1 MNRGKLFTLS
11 WREKVDL
18 FNKLLFSPLGLHYLC
33 GIVETITLQELNG
46 RVKSALLF
54 EMPDAYWVQA
64 EISGISPSSQGHC
77 YLELVQKDTAGRTFL
92 AKAKANV
99 WRNTWLQ
106 LKHYFESET
115 GETLKVGMKVLL
127 QVTVTFHEV
136 YGYSLVVQD
145 IDPTYTMGDMARRRK
160 EILDQL
166 AKDGVIGLNRELEI
180 PLLPQR
186 IAVISS
192 ATAAGW
198 GDFRNQLTNN
208 VYGFR
213 FYVKLFQAAMQG
225 DDVERSVI
233 SALNSV
239 AEHRDDFDL
248 VVIIR
253 GGGAVSELSCF
264 DSYNLA
270 FNIANF
276 PLPVITGI
284 GHERDDTVADTVAHT
299 KVKTPTA
306 AAEFIINRVFDTAQ
320 QLEILSRRLGDAVM
334 NRMSTENVRLERLSQ
349 KLPSLFAVLKVR
361 HEQMLE
367 NIWNRSVT
375 GVRNLL
381 TVKSHKLELA
391 EKSIAAADPAL
402 ILKRGFSLTRVNG
415 HVVKCAS
422 DLKKGDILTTVL
434 ADGTVES
441 EII

>member
-1 MNRGKLFTLS
+1 M
-11 WREKVDL
+11 EA
-18 FNKLLFSPLGLHYLC
+18 
-33 GIVETITLQELNG
+33 ITLLELNG
-46 RVKSALLF
+46 RVKSTLQF

-64 EISGISPSSQGHC
+64 EISSISPSGQGHC
-77 YLELVQKDTAGRTFL
+77 YLELVQKDATGRNFL
-92 AKAKANV
+92 AKAKANI
-99 WRNTWLQ
+99 WRGTWLK
-106 LKHYFESET
+106 LKPYFEAQT

-160 EILDQL
+160 EILEQL
-166 AKDGVIGLNRELEI
+166 AKEGVIGLNQELEI
-180 PLLPQR
+180 PALPNR

-198 GDFRNQLTNN
+198 GDFRDQLANN
-208 VYGFR
+208 IYGFR
-213 FYVKLFQAAMQG
+213 FYVKLFPALMQG

-233 SALNSV
+233 SALNAV
-239 AEHRDDFDL
+239 ADRRDDFD
-248 VVIIR
+248 VVIIIR

-284 GHERDDTVADTVAHT
+284 GHERDDTVADVVAHT

-320 QLEILSRRLGDAVM
+320 ELENLTR
-334 NRMSTENVRLERLSQ
+334 RMSDSISDRMNAENVRIGRLSQ
-349 KLPSLFAVLKVR
+349 KLPSLFAVLKTR
-361 HEQMLE
+361 QEQVLE
-367 NIWNRSVT
+367 TVWIRSVN
-375 GVRNLL
+375 GVRNML
-381 TVKSHKLELA
+381 TAQTHKLELVDRTL
-391 EKSIAAADPAL
+391 AAADPTV
-402 ILKRGFSLTRVNG
+402 ILKRGYSLTRQNG
-415 HVVKCAS
+415 RVVKGAS
-422 DLKKGDILTTVL
+422 ALKKGDRLTTVF
-434 ADGTVES
+434 ADGSVES

>member
-1 MNRGKLFTLS
+1 MRCLKSKGKPILLIIDTMETLS
-11 WREKVDL
+11 
-18 FNKLLFSPLGLHYLC
+18 LL
-33 GIVETITLQELNG
+33 ELNG
-46 RVKSALLF
+46 RVKSTIQF

-64 EISGISPSSQGHC
+64 EISSISPSGQGHC
-77 YLELVQKDTAGRTFL
+77 YLELVQKDATGRSFL
-92 AKAKANV
+92 AKAKANI
-99 WRNTWLQ
+99 WRGTWLK
-106 LKHYFESET
+106 LKPYFEAQT

-160 EILDQL
+160 EILEQL
-166 AKDGVIGLNRELEI
+166 TKDGVIGLNKELEI
-180 PLLPQR
+180 PDLPNR

-198 GDFRNQLTNN
+198 GDFRNQLDGNI
-208 VYGFR
+208 YGFR
-213 FYVKLFQAAMQG
+213 FYVKLFPALMQG

-233 SALNSV
+233 SALNAV
-239 AEHRDDFDL
+239 ADRRDDFDL

-284 GHERDDTVADTVAHT
+284 GHERDDTVADVVAHT

-306 AAEFIINRVFDTAQ
+306 AAEFIINRVFDTATR
-320 QLEILSRRLGDAVM
+320 LEDLTRRMGDAVQDRM
-334 NRMSTENVRLERLSQ
+334 NSENVRIERLSQ
-349 KLPSLFAVLKVR
+349 KLPSLFALLKAR
-361 HEQMLE
+361 QEQLLE
-367 NIWNRSVT
+367 TVWIRSVN

-381 TVKSHKLELA
+381 TAQTHKLEIVDKTL
-391 EKSIAAADPAL
+391 SAADPAV
-402 ILKRGFSLTRVNG
+402 ILKRGYSLTRAG
-415 HVVKCAS
+415 GRVVKCAS
-422 DLKKGDILTTVL
+422 DLKRGDRLTTVF
-434 ADGTVES
+434 ADGSVES
-441 EII
+441 EIV

>member
-1 MNRGKLFTLS
+1 MES
-11 WREKVDL
+11 
-18 FNKLLFSPLGLHYLC
+18 
-33 GIVETITLQELNG
+33 ITLLELNG
-46 RVKSALLF
+46 RVKSTLQF

-64 EISGISPSSQGHC
+64 EISSISPSGQGHC
-77 YLELVQKDTAGRTFL
+77 YLELVQKDASGRTFL
-92 AKAKANV
+92 AKAKANI
-99 WRNTWLQ
+99 WRGTWLK
-106 LKHYFESET
+106 LKPYFEAET

-160 EILDQL
+160 EILEQL

-180 PLLPQR
+180 PVLPNR

-198 GDFRNQLTNN
+198 GDFRNQLSGNI
-208 VYGFR
+208 YGFC
-213 FYVKLFQAAMQG
+213 FYVRLFPALMQG

-233 SALNSV
+233 QALDAV
-239 AEHRDDFDL
+239 AARRDDFDI

-270 FNIANF
+270 YNIANF

-284 GHERDDTVADTVAHT
+284 GHERDDTVADVVAHT

-306 AAEFIINRVFDTAQ
+306 AAEFIINRIFDTASV
-320 QLEILSRRLGDAVM
+320 LEEQTRRMSDAVSGRM
-334 NRMSTENVRLERLSQ
+334 NAENMRIERLSQ
-349 KLPSLFAVLKVR
+349 RLPSLFAVLR
-361 HEQMLE
+361 TRQEQVLE
-367 NIWNRSVT
+367 KLDIKMQN
-375 GVRNLL
+375 GVRNML
-381 TVKSHKLELA
+381 TVQNHKLEIM
-391 EKSIAAADPAL
+391 EKSLAAADPVI
-402 ILKRGFSLTRVNG
+402 ILKRGYSLTRVG
-415 HVVKCAS
+415 GRVVRSAS
-422 DLKKGDILTTVL
+422 GLKKGDLLTTSF

>member
-1 MNRGKLFTLS
+1 METLS
-11 WREKVDL
+11 
-18 FNKLLFSPLGLHYLC
+18 LL
-33 GIVETITLQELNG
+33 ELNG
-46 RVKSALLF
+46 RVKSTIQF

-64 EISGISPSSQGHC
+64 EISSLSPSGQGHC
-77 YLELVQKDTAGRTFL
+77 YLELVQKDATGRIFL
-92 AKAKANV
+92 AKAKANI
-99 WRNTWLQ
+99 WRGTWLK
-106 LKHYFESET
+106 LKPYFEAQT

-160 EILDQL
+160 EILEQL
-166 AKDGVIGLNRELEI
+166 TKDGVIGLNKELEI
-180 PLLPQR
+180 PDLPNR

-198 GDFRNQLTNN
+198 GDFRNQLDGNI
-208 VYGFR
+208 YGFR
-213 FYVKLFQAAMQG
+213 FYVKLFPALMQG

-233 SALNSV
+233 TALNAV
-239 AEHRDDFDL
+239 ADRRDYFDL

-284 GHERDDTVADTVAHT
+284 GHERDDTVADVVAHT

-306 AAEFIINRVFDTAQ
+306 AAEFIINRVFDTATR
-320 QLEILSRRLGDAVM
+320 LEDLTRRMGDAVQDRM
-334 NRMSTENVRLERLSQ
+334 NSENVRIERLSQ
-349 KLPSLFAVLKVR
+349 KLPSLFALLKAR
-361 HEQMLE
+361 QEQLLE
-367 NIWNRSVT
+367 TVWIRSVN

-381 TVKSHKLELA
+381 TAQTHKLEIVDKTL
-391 EKSIAAADPAL
+391 SAADPAV
-402 ILKRGFSLTRVNG
+402 ILKRGYSLTRAG
-415 HVVKCAS
+415 GRVVKCAS
-422 DLKKGDILTTVL
+422 DLKRGDRLTTVF
-434 ADGTVES
+434 ADGSVES
-441 EII
+441 EIV

>member
-1 MNRGKLFTLS
+1 MSTMETLT
-11 WREKVDL
+11 
-18 FNKLLFSPLGLHYLC
+18 LL
-33 GIVETITLQELNG
+33 ELNG
-46 RVKSALLF
+46 RVKSTLQF

-64 EISGISPSSQGHC
+64 EISGISPSGQGHC

-92 AKAKANV
+92 AKAKANI
-99 WRNTWLQ
+99 WRNTWL
-106 LKHYFESET
+106 KIKPYFEAET

-136 YGYSLVVQD
+136 YGYSLVVLD

-166 AKDGVIGLNRELEI
+166 TKDGVIGLNQELEI
-180 PLLPQR
+180 ALLPQR

-198 GDFRNQLTNN
+198 GDFRNQLENN

-233 SALNSV
+233 AALDAV
-239 AEHRDDFDL
+239 AARRDDFDL

-270 FNIANF
+270 YNIANF

-284 GHERDDTVADTVAHT
+284 GHERDDTVADVVAHT

-306 AAEFIINRVFDTAQ
+306 AAEFIINRVFDTASM
-320 QLEILSRRLGDAVM
+320 LETLSRRLGDSVL
-334 NRMSTENVRLERLSQ
+334 NRMNVENVRLERLAQ

-361 HEQMLE
+361 NEQMLE
-367 NIWNRSVT
+367 NMWNRSVT
-375 GVRNLL
+375 GVRNML
-381 TVKSHKLELA
+381 TNKNHKLELL

-402 ILKRGFSLTRVNG
+402 ILKRGFSLTHHNGRV
-415 HVVKCAS
+415 VTSAS
-422 DLKKGDILTTVL
+422 DLKPGDRLTTVL
-434 ADGTVES
+434 ADGSIES

>member
-1 MNRGKLFTLS
+1 M
-11 WREKVDL
+11 EA
-18 FNKLLFSPLGLHYLC
+18 
-33 GIVETITLQELNG
+33 ITLLELNG
-46 RVKSALLF
+46 RVKSTLQF

-64 EISGISPSSQGHC
+64 EISSISPSSQGHC
-77 YLELVQKDTAGRTFL
+77 YMELVQKDPSGRNFL
-92 AKAKANV
+92 AKAKANI
-99 WRNTWLQ
+99 WRGTWLK
-106 LKHYFESET
+106 LKPYFEAQT

-160 EILDQL
+160 EILEQL
-166 AKDGVIGLNRELEI
+166 EKDGVIGLNRELEI

-198 GDFRNQLTNN
+198 GDFRDQLANN
-208 VYGFR
+208 IYGFQ
-213 FYVKLFQAAMQG
+213 FYVKLFPALMQG

-233 SALNSV
+233 AALDAV
-239 AEHRDDFDL
+239 ASRSDRFDI

-270 FNIANF
+270 YNIANF

-284 GHERDDTVADTVAHT
+284 GHERDDTVVDVVAHT

-306 AAEFIINRVFDTAQ
+306 AAEFIISRVFDSASE
-320 QLEILSRRLGDAVM
+320 LENLTRRMGDAIN
-334 NRMSTENVRLERLSQ
+334 NRMNAEAVRIERLSQ
-349 KLPSLFAVLKVR
+349 RLPSLFAILKA
-361 HEQMLE
+361 HQEQILE
-367 NIWNRSVT
+367 TVWIRSVN
-375 GVRNLL
+375 GVRNILI
-381 TVKSHKLELA
+381 SQNHKLEIIDKTL
-391 EKSIAAADPAL
+391 AAADPAK
-402 ILKRGFSLTRVNG
+402 ILKRGFSLTRLNG
-415 HVVKCAS
+415 RVVKEAS
-422 DLKKGDILTTVL
+422 ELKKGDRLTTSF
-434 ADGTVES
+434 ADGSVES

>member
-1 MNRGKLFTLS
+1 MES
-11 WREKVDL
+11 
-18 FNKLLFSPLGLHYLC
+18 
-33 GIVETITLQELNG
+33 ITLLELNG
-46 RVKSALLF
+46 RVKSTLQF

-64 EISGISPSSQGHC
+64 EISSISPSGQGHC
-77 YLELVQKDTAGRTFL
+77 YLELVQKDASGRTFL
-92 AKAKANV
+92 AKAKANI
-99 WRNTWLQ
+99 WRGTWLK
-106 LKHYFESET
+106 LKPYFEAET

-160 EILDQL
+160 EILELL

-180 PLLPQR
+180 PVLPNR

-198 GDFRNQLTNN
+198 GDFRNQLSGNI
-208 VYGFR
+208 YGFC
-213 FYVKLFQAAMQG
+213 FYVKLFPALMQG

-233 SALNSV
+233 QALDAV
-239 AEHRDDFDL
+239 AARRDDFDI

-270 FNIANF
+270 YNIANF

-284 GHERDDTVADTVAHT
+284 GHERDDTVADVVAHT

-306 AAEFIINRVFDTAQ
+306 AAEFIINRIFDTASV
-320 QLEILSRRLGDAVM
+320 LEEQTRRMSDAVSGRM
-334 NRMSTENVRLERLSQ
+334 NAENMRMERLSQ
-349 KLPSLFAVLKVR
+349 KLPSLFAVLR
-361 HEQMLE
+361 TRQEQVLE
-367 NIWNRSVT
+367 KLDIKMQN
-375 GVRNLL
+375 GVRNML
-381 TVKSHKLELA
+381 TVQNHKLEIM
-391 EKSIAAADPAL
+391 EKSLAAADPVI
-402 ILKRGFSLTRVNG
+402 ILKRGYSLTRVG
-415 HVVKCAS
+415 GRVVRSAS
-422 DLKKGDILTTVL
+422 GLKKGDLLTTSF

>member
-1 MNRGKLFTLS
+1 MSTMETLT
-11 WREKVDL
+11 
-18 FNKLLFSPLGLHYLC
+18 LL
-33 GIVETITLQELNG
+33 ELNG
-46 RVKSALLF
+46 RVKSTLQF

-64 EISGISPSSQGHC
+64 EISAISPSGQGHC
-77 YLELVQKDTAGRTFL
+77 YLELVQKDTTGRTFL

-99 WRNTWLQ
+99 WRNTWLK
-106 LKHYFESET
+106 LKPYFEAET
-115 GETLKVGMKVLL
+115 GESLKVGMKVLL

-136 YGYSLVVQD
+136 YGYSLVVLD

-180 PLLPQR
+180 PVLPQR

-192 ATAAGW
+192 ATAAGY
-198 GDFRNQLTNN
+198 GDFRNQLANN
-208 VYGFR
+208 VYGFQ

-233 SALNSV
+233 AALDAV
-239 AEHRDDFDL
+239 AARMDDFD
-248 VVIIR
+248 VVIIIR

-284 GHERDDTVADTVAHT
+284 GHERDDTVADVVAHT

-306 AAEFIINRVFDTAQ
+306 AAEFIINRVFDAAQ
-320 QLEILSRRLGDAVM
+320 VLETLARRMGDAVTGRM
-334 NRMSTENVRLERLSQ
+334 NAENVRLERLAQ

-361 HEQMLE
+361 HEQLLE
-367 NIWNRSVT
+367 NIWNRSVN

-381 TVKSHKLELA
+381 TASNHKLELM
-391 EKSIAAADPAL
+391 EKSISAADPAL
-402 ILKRGFSLTRVNG
+402 ILKRGYSLTRCNG
-415 HVVKCAS
+415 HVVSRAS
-422 DLKKGDILTTVL
+422 DLKPGDRLTTVL

>member
-1 MNRGKLFTLS
+1 M
-11 WREKVDL
+11 
-18 FNKLLFSPLGLHYLC
+18 
-33 GIVETITLQELNG
+33 IVETITLQELNG
-46 RVKSALLF
+46 RVKSTLQF

-77 YLELVQKDTAGRTFL
+77 YLELVQKDTTGRTFL

-99 WRNTWLQ
+99 WRGTWLK
-106 LKHYFESET
+106 LKPYFEAET
-115 GETLKVGMKVLL
+115 GESLKVGMKVLL

-166 AKDGVIGLNRELEI
+166 ARDGVIGLNHELEI

-192 ATAAGW
+192 ATAAGY
-198 GDFRNQLTNN
+198 GDFCNQLANN
-208 VYGFR
+208 IYGFR
-213 FYVKLFQAAMQG
+213 FFVKLFQAAMQG

-233 SALNSV
+233 AALNAV
-239 AEHRDDFDL
+239 AMRRDDFD
-248 VVIIR
+248 VVIIIR

-264 DSYNLA
+264 DSYDLA

-284 GHERDDTVADTVAHT
+284 GHERDDTVADVVAHT

-306 AAEFIINRVFDTAQ
+306 AAEFIISRVFDTAQ
-320 QLEILSRRLGDAVM
+320 VLETLARRMGDAVTERM
-334 NRMSTENVRLERLSQ
+334 NAENVRLERLQQ

-361 HEQMLE
+361 HEQLLE
-367 NIWNRSVT
+367 NMWNRSVN

-381 TVKSHKLELA
+381 TAQSHRLELVD
-391 EKSIAAADPAL
+391 KSITAADPAL
-402 ILKRGFSLTRVNG
+402 ILKRGFSLTRCNG
-415 HVVKCAS
+415 HVVSRVS
-422 DLKKGDILTTVL
+422 DLKPGDRLTTVL
-434 ADGTVES
+434 ADGSVES
-441 EII
+441 EIV

>member
-1 MNRGKLFTLS
+1 METLS
-11 WREKVDL
+11 
-18 FNKLLFSPLGLHYLC
+18 LL
-33 GIVETITLQELNG
+33 ELNG
-46 RVKSALLF
+46 RVKSTIQF

-64 EISGISPSSQGHC
+64 EISSISPSGQGHC
-77 YLELVQKDTAGRTFL
+77 YLELVQKDATGRSFL
-92 AKAKANV
+92 AKAKANI
-99 WRNTWLQ
+99 WRGTWLK
-106 LKHYFESET
+106 LKPYFEAQT

-160 EILDQL
+160 EILEQL
-166 AKDGVIGLNRELEI
+166 TKDGVIGLNKELEI
-180 PLLPQR
+180 PDLPNR

-198 GDFRNQLTNN
+198 GDFRNQLGGNI
-208 VYGFR
+208 YGFR
-213 FYVKLFQAAMQG
+213 FYVKLFPALMQG

-233 SALNSV
+233 SALNAV
-239 AEHRDDFDL
+239 ADRRDNFDL

-284 GHERDDTVADTVAHT
+284 GHERDDTVADVVAHT

-306 AAEFIINRVFDTAQ
+306 AAEFIINRVFDTATR
-320 QLEILSRRLGDAVM
+320 LEDLTRRMGDAVQDRM
-334 NRMSTENVRLERLSQ
+334 NSENVRIERLSQ
-349 KLPSLFAVLKVR
+349 KLPSLFALLKAR
-361 HEQMLE
+361 QEQLLE
-367 NIWNRSVT
+367 TVWIRSVN

-381 TVKSHKLELA
+381 TAQTHKLEIVDKTL
-391 EKSIAAADPAL
+391 SAADPAV
-402 ILKRGFSLTRVNG
+402 ILKRGYSLTRAG
-415 HVVKCAS
+415 GRVVKCAS
-422 DLKKGDILTTVL
+422 DLKRGDRLTTVF
-434 ADGTVES
+434 ADGSVES
-441 EII
+441 EIV

>member
-1 MNRGKLFTLS
+1 METLS
-11 WREKVDL
+11 
-18 FNKLLFSPLGLHYLC
+18 LL
-33 GIVETITLQELNG
+33 ELNG
-46 RVKSALLF
+46 RVKSTIQF

-64 EISGISPSSQGHC
+64 EISSISPSGQGHC
-77 YLELVQKDTAGRTFL
+77 YLELVQKDATGRSFL
-92 AKAKANV
+92 AKAKANI
-99 WRNTWLQ
+99 WRGTWLK
-106 LKHYFESET
+106 LKPYFEAQT

-160 EILDQL
+160 EILEQL
-166 AKDGVIGLNRELEI
+166 TKDGVIGLNKELEI
-180 PLLPQR
+180 PDLPNR

-198 GDFRNQLTNN
+198 GDFRNQLDGNI
-208 VYGFR
+208 YGFR
-213 FYVKLFQAAMQG
+213 FYVKLFPALMQG

-233 SALNSV
+233 SALNAV
-239 AEHRDDFDL
+239 ADRRDDFDL

-284 GHERDDTVADTVAHT
+284 GHERDDTVADVVAHT

-306 AAEFIINRVFDTAQ
+306 AAEFIINRVFDTATR
-320 QLEILSRRLGDAVM
+320 LEDLTRRMGDAVQDRM
-334 NRMSTENVRLERLSQ
+334 NSENVRMERLSQ
-349 KLPSLFAVLKVR
+349 KLPSLFAVLKAR
-361 HEQMLE
+361 QEQLLE
-367 NIWNRSVT
+367 TVWIRSVN

-381 TVKSHKLELA
+381 TAQTHKLEIVDKTL
-391 EKSIAAADPAL
+391 SAADPAV
-402 ILKRGFSLTRVNG
+402 ILKRGYSLTRAG
-415 HVVKCAS
+415 GRVVKCAS
-422 DLKKGDILTTVL
+422 DLKRGDRLTTVF
-434 ADGTVES
+434 ADGSVES
-441 EII
+441 EIV

>member
-1 MNRGKLFTLS
+1 METLS
-11 WREKVDL
+11 
-18 FNKLLFSPLGLHYLC
+18 LL
-33 GIVETITLQELNG
+33 ELNG
-46 RVKSALLF
+46 RVKSTIQF

-64 EISGISPSSQGHC
+64 EISSISPSGQGHC
-77 YLELVQKDTAGRTFL
+77 YLELVQKDATGRSFL
-92 AKAKANV
+92 AKAKANI
-99 WRNTWLQ
+99 WRGTWLK
-106 LKHYFESET
+106 LKPYFEAQT

-160 EILDQL
+160 EILEQL
-166 AKDGVIGLNRELEI
+166 TKDGVIGLNKELEI
-180 PLLPQR
+180 PDLPNR

-198 GDFRNQLTNN
+198 GDFRNQLDGNI
-208 VYGFR
+208 YGFR
-213 FYVKLFQAAMQG
+213 FYVKLFPALMQG

-233 SALNSV
+233 SALNAV
-239 AEHRDDFDL
+239 ADRRDDFDL

-284 GHERDDTVADTVAHT
+284 GHERDDTVADVVAHT

-306 AAEFIINRVFDTAQ
+306 AAEFIINRVFDTATR
-320 QLEILSRRLGDAVM
+320 LEDLTRRMGDAVQDRM
-334 NRMSTENVRLERLSQ
+334 NSENVRIERLSQ
-349 KLPSLFAVLKVR
+349 KLPSLFAVLKAR
-361 HEQMLE
+361 QEQLLE
-367 NIWNRSVT
+367 TVWIRSVN

-381 TVKSHKLELA
+381 TAQTHKLEIVDKTL
-391 EKSIAAADPAL
+391 SAADPAV
-402 ILKRGFSLTRVNG
+402 ILKRGYSITRAG
-415 HVVKCAS
+415 GRVVKCAS
-422 DLKKGDILTTVL
+422 DLKRGDRLTTVF
-434 ADGTVES
+434 ADGSIES
-441 EII
+441 EIV

>member
-1 MNRGKLFTLS
+1 M
-11 WREKVDL
+11 EA
-18 FNKLLFSPLGLHYLC
+18 
-33 GIVETITLQELNG
+33 ITLLELNG
-46 RVKSALLF
+46 RVKSTLQF

-64 EISGISPSSQGHC
+64 EISSISPSGQGHC
-77 YLELVQKDTAGRTFL
+77 YMELVQKDATGRNFL
-92 AKAKANV
+92 AKAKANI
-99 WRNTWLQ
+99 WRGTWLK
-106 LKHYFESET
+106 LKPYFEAQT

-160 EILDQL
+160 EILEQL
-166 AKDGVIGLNRELEI
+166 EKDGVIGLNRELDI
-180 PLLPQR
+180 PALPNR

-198 GDFRNQLTNN
+198 GDFRDQLANN
-208 VYGFR
+208 IYGFQ
-213 FYVKLFQAAMQG
+213 FYVKLFPALMQG

-233 SALNSV
+233 QALNAV
-239 AEHRDDFDL
+239 AMRRDDFD
-248 VVIIR
+248 VVIIIR

-284 GHERDDTVADTVAHT
+284 GHERDDTVADVVAHT

-306 AAEFIINRVFDTAQ
+306 AAEFIINKVFDTAQ
-320 QLEILSRRLGDAVM
+320 ELESLTR
-334 NRMSTENVRLERLSQ
+334 RMSDSITDRMNAENVRIERLSQ
-349 KLPSLFAVLKVR
+349 KLSSLFAVLKTR
-361 HEQMLE
+361 QEQVLE
-367 NIWNRSVT
+367 TIWIRSVN

-381 TVKSHKLELA
+381 TAQTHKLELVD
-391 EKSIAAADPAL
+391 KTLAAADPGV
-402 ILKRGFSLTRVNG
+402 ILKRGYSLTRLNG
-415 HVVKCAS
+415 RTVKGVS
-422 DLKKGDILTTVL
+422 DLKKGDRLTTVFK
-434 ADGTVES
+434 DGSVES

>member
-1 MNRGKLFTLS
+1 M
-11 WREKVDL
+11 
-18 FNKLLFSPLGLHYLC
+18 
-33 GIVETITLQELNG
+33 IVETITLQELNG
-46 RVKSALLF
+46 RVKSTLQF

-77 YLELVQKDTAGRTFL
+77 YLELVQKDTTGRTFL

-99 WRNTWLQ
+99 WRGTWLK
-106 LKHYFESET
+106 LKPYFEAET
-115 GETLKVGMKVLL
+115 GESLKVGMKVLL

-166 AKDGVIGLNRELEI
+166 ARDGVIGLNHELEI

-192 ATAAGW
+192 ATAAGY
-198 GDFRNQLTNN
+198 GDFCNQLANN
-208 VYGFR
+208 IYGFK

-233 SALNSV
+233 AALNAV
-239 AEHRDDFDL
+239 AMRRDDFD
-248 VVIIR
+248 VVIIIR

-264 DSYNLA
+264 DSYDLA

-284 GHERDDTVADTVAHT
+284 GHERDDTVADVVAHT

-306 AAEFIINRVFDTAQ
+306 AAEFIISRVFDTAQ
-320 QLEILSRRLGDAVM
+320 VLETLARRMGDAVTERM
-334 NRMSTENVRLERLSQ
+334 NAESVRLERLQQ

-361 HEQMLE
+361 HEQLLE
-367 NIWNRSVT
+367 NMWNRSVN

-381 TVKSHKLELA
+381 TAQNHRLELV
-391 EKSIAAADPAL
+391 EKSITAADPAL
-402 ILKRGFSLTRVNG
+402 ILKRGFSLTRCNG
-415 HVVKCAS
+415 HVVSRVS
-422 DLKKGDILTTVL
+422 DLKPGDRLTTVL
-434 ADGTVES
+434 ADGSVES
-441 EII
+441 EIV

>member
-1 MNRGKLFTLS
+1 METLS
-11 WREKVDL
+11 
-18 FNKLLFSPLGLHYLC
+18 LL
-33 GIVETITLQELNG
+33 ELNG
-46 RVKSALLF
+46 RVKSTIQF

-64 EISGISPSSQGHC
+64 EISSISPSGQGHC
-77 YLELVQKDTAGRTFL
+77 YLELVQKDATGRSFL
-92 AKAKANV
+92 AKAKANI
-99 WRNTWLQ
+99 WRGTWLK
-106 LKHYFESET
+106 LKPYFEAQT

-160 EILDQL
+160 EILEQL
-166 AKDGVIGLNRELEI
+166 TKDGVIGLNKELEI
-180 PLLPQR
+180 PDLPNR

-198 GDFRNQLTNN
+198 GDFRNQLDGNI
-208 VYGFR
+208 YGFR
-213 FYVKLFQAAMQG
+213 FYVKLFPALMQG

-233 SALNSV
+233 SALIAV
-239 AEHRDDFDL
+239 ADRRDDFDL

-284 GHERDDTVADTVAHT
+284 GHERDDTVADVVAHT

-306 AAEFIINRVFDTAQ
+306 AAEFIINRVFDTATR
-320 QLEILSRRLGDAVM
+320 LEDLTRRMGDAVQDRM
-334 NRMSTENVRLERLSQ
+334 NSENVRIERLSQ
-349 KLPSLFAVLKVR
+349 KLPSLFASLKAR
-361 HEQMLE
+361 QEQLLE
-367 NIWNRSVT
+367 TVWIRSVN

-381 TVKSHKLELA
+381 TAQTHKLEIVDKTL
-391 EKSIAAADPAL
+391 SAADPAV
-402 ILKRGFSLTRVNG
+402 ILKRGYSLTRVG
-415 HVVKCAS
+415 GRVVKCAS
-422 DLKKGDILTTVL
+422 DLKRGDRLTTVF
-434 ADGTVES
+434 ADGSVES
-441 EII
+441 EIV